1 MTAWG
6 RQFFAESHIFSG
18 AYVSA
23 DACRRGI
30 PALPRGKIQH
40 KIRFQTQLLD
50 AHFDV
55 TQELHLNLVRAIY
68 PGSFDPLTNGHLD
81 LIERGS
87 KIFDE
92 LIVSILRNAEKDPLF
107 TLAER
112 LQMLEEMVKR
122 YDNVRVETF
131 EGLLV
136 DYAMQKKAKAVL
148 RGIRA
153 ISDYEYEL
161 QMALMN
167 RKLQPQLETVF
178 MMPAEAY
185 SYLSSRLVKEI
196 FRLGGSVRGLVPELV
211 EQRLREKFHG
221 NAATN

>member
-1 MTAWG
+1 M
-6 RQFFAESHIFSG
+6 
-18 AYVSA
+18 
-23 DACRRGI
+23 
-30 PALPRGKIQH
+30 
-40 KIRFQTQLLD
+40 
-50 AHFDV
+50 
-55 TQELHLNLVRAIY
+55 NLIRAIY

-92 LIVSILRNAEKDPLF
+92 LIVAILRNAEKDPLF
-107 TLAER
+107 SVAER
-112 LQMLEEMVKR
+112 MDMLEKMVR
-122 YDNVRVETF
+122 RFDNVKVDTF
-131 EGLLV
+131 DGLLV
-136 DYAMQKKAKAVL
+136 DYAMQKEAKAVL

-185 SYLSSRLVKEI
+185 SYLSSRLVKEV

-211 EQRLREKFHG
+211 EQRLREKVRG
-221 NAATN
+221 AAAKF